1 MCGIAGF
8 MTLDGSEPPA
18 HAIASMLQAFAHR
31 GPDGQGLFSAP
42 GLTIAHNRLSIIDL
56 ETGEQPIHGPGGTV
70 LVCNGEIYNY
80 VELRAQLSGVSFRT
94 HSDCEPPLHLYRAH
108 GLDFVRYLR
117 GMYAM
122 AIWDPSTESLV
133 LARDP
138 FGIKP
143 LYYAETTEGL
153 IFASEAQAI
162 LATGCVDRTVRHDGV
177 CQLLQL
183 QFTTGR
189 ETVFSGIKRVAPG
202 EVLVVKKGRIVSR
215 ALEPALPMRAPERIG
230 EDAALKRLDAAL
242 MDSVMVH
249 QRADVPY
256 GMFFSGGVDSSAL
269 LACMARLNE
278 KPVRAYTAGFPGT
291 AARDERAHAR
301 EVAQS
306 VGAVHIEVEVGAHHF
321 WDWLPRIVATM
332 DDPAAD
338 YAVIPTY
345 VLAHEAAKDLKVVLC
360 GEGGDEIFAG
370 YGRYRRALR
379 PWWLGG
385 KPLRSKGLL
394 DGRGVLNGTCGDW
407 RRDVA
412 SVERSF
418 ANMPWSG
425 LQRLQALDCA
435 DWLPNDL
442 LTKLD
447 RCLMA
452 HSLEGRTPLLD
463 RAVTQA
469 AFCLPDSLKIRRGV
483 GKYLLR
489 KWLDHALPVAGAFT
503 RKRGFTVPVAD
514 WMAPRAAQLG
524 PLVARVDGVRA
535 LCVPGGV
542 ERVFSGLSTSEG
554 REGGSVAWS
563 LLFLALWHRIHVEQ
577 VPSDGCVFSVLE
589 HH

>member
-8 MTLDGSEPPA
+8 MTVDGSEPSA
-18 HAIASMLQAFAHR
+18 SAIASMLQAFAHR
-31 GPDGQGLFSAP
+31 GPDGQGFFSAP
-42 GLTIAHNRLSIIDL
+42 GLAIAHNRLSIIDL

-94 HSDCEPPLHLYRAH
+94 QSDCEPPLYLYLAH
-108 GLDFVRYLR
+108 GLDFVRHLR

-122 AIWDPSTESLV
+122 AIWDPSTGSLV

-143 LYYAETTEGL
+143 LYYAETSEGL

-162 LATGCVDRTVRHDGV
+162 LATECLDRTVRHESI

-189 ETVFSGIKRVAPG
+189 DTVFPGIKRVAPG
-202 EVLVVKKGRIVSR
+202 ETLVVQKGRVVAR

-230 EDAALKRLDAAL
+230 EDEALKRLDSAL

-249 QRADVPY
+249 QRSDVPY

-301 EVAQS
+301 AVAQS
-306 VGAVHIEVEVGAHHF
+306 VGAEHIEVEVGAHHF
-321 WDWLPRIVATM
+321 WDLLPRIVATM

-338 YAVIPTY
+338 YAIIPTY
-345 VLAHEAAKDLKVVLC
+345 ILAREAAKDLKVVLC

-385 KPLRSKGLL
+385 KPLRAKGLM
-394 DGRGVLNGTCGDW
+394 DDRGILNRTCDDW
-407 RRDVA
+407 RLDVA
-412 SVERSF
+412 TVEQ
-418 ANMPWSG
+418 ALADGPWSH

-469 AFCLPDSLKIRRGV
+469 AFCLPDSLKIRRRA

-489 KWLDHALPVAGAFT
+489 KWLDSAMPVAGAFT

-524 PLVARVDGVRA
+524 PLVARVEGVRA

-542 ERVFSGLSTSEG
+542 ERVFSAVSNSDG

-577 VPSDGCVFSVLE
+577 VPMDGCIFSVLE
-589 HH
+589 HP